1 MEKRTIVI
9 VGGVA
14 GGATAAAKLRRLSEK
29 DEIII
34 FEKDEYVSF
43 ANCGLPY
50 YIGNVITD
58 RSKLLVQTVE
68 GLSKRFNLDIRTKSE
83 VIRIDKDSKTIFVVN
98 EFKASYALKYDI
110 LILSPG
116 ASPIVPPLEGLYEA
130 SNIFTLRN
138 IPHTDAIMNFL
149 SEHKPQHAT
158 IVGGGFIGVEMAE
171 NLHKRGL
178 QVTVVDMANQLLAPV
193 DFEMAQ
199 FIHEE
204 TTKKGIR
211 LLLNDGVKRLSN
223 NGKIVET
230 QSGIRIH
237 SDIIILAIG
246 VSPEIRLAKEAGL
259 TIGHLNGILVDDTL
273 RTSDPYIYA
282 LGDAIEV
289 KSRVSN
295 QQTRIPLAW
304 PANRQGIVVA
314 HVINGVKDAY
324 LGSYGT
330 AVAKVFDITVAS
342 TGLNEKQ
349 CKALNIPYQ
358 VVHVT
363 RNNHASYYP
372 GATSIVLKLIFSPV
386 DGSIYGAQAIGR
398 EGSEKRIDVI
408 VTAMA
413 GNLKV
418 TDLMNLEL
426 SYAPPYSSAKD
437 PVNILGYVATHVFK
451 KEYTT
456 IQWHQVNELQLNGS
470 VLIDVRTPIEYEL
483 GHISGSINIELDKL
497 RTHLHLLP
505 SQSTPIIITCQIGH
519 RGYLALRI
527 LQEHGYTNVVNLD
540 GGYRLYEIAHFNYT
554 TPHAT
559 TNFTSASNV
568 DEQII
573 EPLPKPSTVIEVD
586 ACGLQCPGPILETYK
601 AMEKME
607 AKHVLRITSS
617 DFGFYSDIVKWA
629 GKTGNKVLDVKI
641 DNKIVVATI
650 EKGTTKPS
658 HTSQSNENT
667 TIVLFS
673 SDLDKALAAMVI
685 ANGAAAMGKKVSVF
699 ASFWGLNFLRKPEV
713 VHVKKSL
720 IERMFAFMMPKGAH
734 KLSLSKMN
742 MAGLGKYMMLQ
753 VMKQKN
759 VDPLSS
765 MLAQAQANGVNFIAC
780 TMSMDVMGIKREEL
794 IDGVTFGGVATYLA
808 ESENAGLTLFI

>member
-1 MEKRTIVI
+1 MDKKTIVI
-9 VGGVA
+9 IGGVA
-14 GGATAAAKLRRLSEK
+14 GGATAAAKLRRLNEK

-58 RSKLLVQTVE
+58 RSKLLVQTVD
-68 GLSKRFNLDIRTKSE
+68 GLSTRFNLDIRTKSE
-83 VIRIDKDSKTIFVVN
+83 VVRIDKETKTVFAIN
-98 EFKASYALKYDI
+98 EHKEMISQKYDV

-116 ASPIVPPLEGLYEA
+116 ASPIVPPLPGLREA
-130 SNIFTLRN
+130 TNVFTLRN

-149 SEHKPQHAT
+149 VQQKPQHAT
-158 IVGGGFIGVEMAE
+158 IIGGGFIGVEMAE
-171 NLHKRGL
+171 NLHRRGL
-178 QVTVVDMANQLLAPV
+178 QVTIIDMANQILAPI

-199 FIHEE
+199 FVHEE
-204 TTKKGIR
+204 CIKKGIH
-211 LLLNDGVKRLSN
+211 LLLNDGVKRISEE
-223 NGKIVET
+223 GRIVET
-230 QSGIRIH
+230 QSGIQVP

-246 VSPEIRLAKEAGL
+246 VNSEIRLAKEAGL
-259 TIGHLNGILVDDTL
+259 AIGQLNGILVDDTL
-273 RTSDPYIYA
+273 KTSDPYIYA

-289 KSRVSN
+289 KSRVAKH
-295 QQTRIPLAW
+295 QTKIPLAW

-314 HVINGVKDAY
+314 NAINGVNDTY

-330 AVAKVFDITVAS
+330 AVAKVFDLTVAS

-349 CKALNIPYQ
+349 CQALNIPYQ

-372 GATSIVLKLIFSPV
+372 GATSIVLKLVFSPE
-386 DGSIYGAQAIGR
+386 DGTIYGAQAVGR
-398 EGSEKRIDVI
+398 EGTEKRIDII

-426 SYAPPYSSAKD
+426 AYAPPYSSAKD
-437 PVNILGYVATHVFK
+437 PVNIAGYVATHIFK
-451 KEYTT
+451 KEYAT
-456 IQWHQVNELQLNGS
+456 IQWHQVDDLVRNGS
-470 VLIDVRTPIEYEL
+470 VLIDVRTPVEFEL
-483 GHISGSINIELDKL
+483 GHIPGSLNIELDTL
-497 RTHLHLLP
+497 RTQLHNLP
-505 SQSTPIIITCQIGH
+505 SKSTPIIITCQVGH

-527 LQEHGYTNVVNLD
+527 LQEHGFTNVVNLD
-540 GGYRLYEIAHFNYT
+540 GGYRLFAITQVNHSSPTILTAVDVSS
-554 TPHAT
+554 
-559 TNFTSASNV
+559 SA
-568 DEQII
+568 DEQVVAI
-573 EPLPKPSTVIEVD
+573 PAKPSVIIDVD

-601 AMEKME
+601 TMEKME
-607 AKHVLRITSS
+607 AHQILRIKSS
-617 DFGFYSDIVKWA
+617 DFGFYTDIVKWA
-629 GKTGNKVLDVKI
+629 EKTGNKVLEVKI
-641 DNKIVVATI
+641 ENNIVIATI
-650 EKGTTKPS
+650 EKGAIKPS
-658 HTSQSNENT
+658 HTSKSNENT

-699 ASFWGLNFLRKPEV
+699 ASFWGLNFLRKTDV
-713 VHVKKSL
+713 VHVKKNF
-720 IERMFAFMMPKGAH
+720 IEHMFGIMMPKGAN

-742 MAGLGKYMMLQ
+742 MGGLGKHMMVN

-759 VDPLSS
+759 VDSLPS

-780 TMSMDVMGIKREEL
+780 TMSMDVMGIKKEEL